1 MTDWYIGTMGFGYRD
16 WQGAFYPEKL
26 PKGQQLAYYVSRFNA
41 LEMDSTFYGTPR
53 AETVARWRATAP
65 AGFIFCPK
73 APREITH
80 DLRLTGAAGDVL
92 AVFVET
98 MQTLGDRLGP
108 ILLQFPPDFHA
119 EERAALAGFLP
130 QLPAGARYAVEL
142 RHRSWWSDE
151 TAELLRANNVCWA
164 AADYIYLP
172 KEIRRT
178 AGFLYIRL
186 LGRHGQFDVK
196 SREQVDK
203 TEELRAWRGRVEAE
217 LESGPDVS
225 AVYAFF
231 NDDYAGHA
239 PGTANRLRA
248 LLGMEV
254 EEGPPQQGRLF

>member
-1 MTDWYIGTMGFGYRD
+1 MRIYVGTCGWAFDDWKGS
-16 WQGAFYPEKL
+16 FYPEGTKDE
-26 PKGQQLAYYVSRFNA
+26 LAYYATHFSAV
-41 LEMDSTFYGTPR
+41 EIDSTWYRIPSRHTVETWRQRTPS
-53 AETVARWRATAP
+53 
-65 AGFIFCPK
+65 GFVFCPK
-73 APREITH
+73 APRDITH
-80 DLRLTGAAGDVL
+80 DLRLAGAAGDVL

-178 AGFLYIRL
+178 AGFLYIRF

-203 TEELRAWRGRVEAE
+203 TEDLRAWRSKVEAE
-217 LESGPDVS
+217 LASGPDIS
-225 AVYAFF
+225 AIYAFF